1 MIVMISKFEWS
12 NYTMSKREYDPVHER
27 DGKWYF
33 WDETWAYES
42 EPFDTE
48 EQANGALQVYCDKLY
63 EEEFK
68 RNCN

>member
-1 MIVMISKFEWS
+1 
-12 NYTMSKREYDPVHER
+12 MSKREYNPVHMR

-42 EPFDTE
+42 IAYDTE
-48 EQANGALQVYCDKLY
+48 AQADDALQEYCDKLY
-63 EEEFK
+63 AEEGN